1 MLVALYDIA
10 KFSTN
15 QSAENYSLHNKNM
28 RGRFVHHLNL
38 SQPGTTLATDW
49 LLKLVLCPSKI
60 IFLDIIEMLP
70 TPVLYFA
77 SVAFTTIRVFHG
89 IGTFY

>member
-1 MLVALYDIA
+1 MTSPNSQPIKVQKITHYI
-10 KFSTN
+10 T
-15 QSAENYSLHNKNM
+15 KNM
-28 RGRFVHHLNL
+28 RGRFVHHLDL

-60 IFLDIIEMLP
+60 IFFYIIEMVP

-77 SVAFTTIRVFHG
+77 LVAFTTIRVL
-89 IGTFY
+89 